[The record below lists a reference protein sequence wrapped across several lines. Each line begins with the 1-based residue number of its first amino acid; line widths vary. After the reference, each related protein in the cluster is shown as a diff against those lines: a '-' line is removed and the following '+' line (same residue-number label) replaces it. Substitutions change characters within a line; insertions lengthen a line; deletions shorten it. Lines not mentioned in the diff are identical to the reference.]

1 MAKAQDNPNEHL
13 DISSDLASNY
23 TVTGIS
29 KDDQVTAPDS
39 PEARF
44 AAIQRLAKSGAYG
57 LGPED
62 EMRLNHARMIA
73 ESAQADV
80 QALSKQTSAAA
91 VEGTNAAGTV
101 NTEAMADDK
110 APSQDAQGAQGAYE
124 TPLSAEEPPLY
135 KSRFSRLH
143 QTKTSIRS
151 EINSQ
156 NNKK

>member
-13 DISSDLASNY
+13 NISSDLASNY
-23 TVTGIS
+23 TFTGIS
-29 KDDQVTAPDS
+29 KDDQVTDPDS

-80 QALSKQTSAAA
+80 QALSKQMSAAA

-110 APSQDAQGAQGAYE
+110 APSQDAQGAYE

>member
-1 MAKAQDNPNEHL
+1 
-13 DISSDLASNY
+13 
-23 TVTGIS
+23 
-29 KDDQVTAPDS
+29 
-39 PEARF
+39 
-44 AAIQRLAKSGAYG
+44 
-57 LGPED
+57 
-62 EMRLNHARMIA
+62 MRLNHARMIA

-110 APSQDAQGAQGAYE
+110 APSQDAQGAYE